1 MMTQAMRNTNF
12 DTIWNMHD
20 LVNDLIDD
28 LRMTRG
34 NFVSEIARGLDDGK
48 KSSDILNVLEYYHV
62 LVLEEVQSYM
72 KKNKS
77 SLFEL
82 IQKRRLAYVEK
93 VRRGGVWHNQ
103 DKEDNTVDLTRDQDD
118 TANLARGM
126 GIIGRGIDKI
136 ERIIQKKKL
145 VISQEKREESLRW
158 WAMLS
163 TFTAVFI
170 LGYILVDA
178 FIM

>member
-28 LRMTRG
+28 LRMTRA
-34 NFVSEIARGLDDGK
+34 NFVSEIARGLDDSE

-62 LVLEEVQSYM
+62 LVLEEVKSYM
-72 KKNKS
+72 KKYSK

-82 IQKRRLAYVEK
+82 IQKRRLVYVEK
-93 VRRGGVWHNQ
+93 VRRGEVWHNQ

-118 TANLARGM
+118 TANLACGM

-136 ERIIQKKKL
+136 ERIIQKKTYL
-145 VISQEKREESLRW
+145 IEQEKKGENLRW
-158 WAMLS
+158 WGTFF
-163 TFTAVFI
+163 TFTVVFI